1 MRKRVVSIAI
11 ALVLV
16 MGGCSSIDPTTSDEY
31 AALEQELAQANQNL
45 AEAEVLLANAAAEHE
60 AAVAMRETIAEVEA
74 NETAKIEAWMAKDID
89 AMTNTFTDDV
99 VFVDETFRDHVVG
112 MDEWRRIN
120 GTVIKFADPDATK
133 VLDRFVSED
142 GTRAVAV
149 WEWIGTNFYG
159 KPFDLPFVLIHE
171 YRDGKVAKQSI
182 YYASPDAYSQLT
194 DQ

>member
-1 MRKRVVSIAI
+1 
-11 ALVLV
+11 
-16 MGGCSSIDPTTSDEY
+16 PTTSDEY
-31 AALEQELAQANQNL
+31 AALEQELAQANQDL
-45 AEAEVLLANAAAEHE
+45 AEAEVLLAEAAAEQD
-60 AAVAMRETIAEVEA
+60 AAAELSKTIAQVEA
-74 NETAKIEAWMAKDID
+74 NETAKIEAWLAKDID

-99 VFVDETFRDHVVG
+99 VMVDETFRDHTVG

-120 GTVIKFADPDATK
+120 GIVIKFADPDATK
-133 VLDRFVSED
+133 VVDRFVSED

-149 WEWIGTNFYG
+149 WEWIGSNFYG

-182 YYASPDAYSQLT
+182 YYASPDAYGQLT